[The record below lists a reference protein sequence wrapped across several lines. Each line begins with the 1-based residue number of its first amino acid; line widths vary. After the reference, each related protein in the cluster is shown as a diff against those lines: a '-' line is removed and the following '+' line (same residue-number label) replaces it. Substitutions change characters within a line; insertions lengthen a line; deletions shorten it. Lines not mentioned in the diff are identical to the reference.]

1 MIPVVSARPKGTKV
15 TWPRAIS
22 VAVVTVMVF
31 GLWALRWQGPIDLR
45 YDAAVY
51 YVLGTSLASGQGY
64 RIISEP
70 GAPADIQYP
79 PLLPALIA
87 VHQRVLGTSDSAV
100 VGPWL
105 RWTYAVMFLGY
116 GLAVLALAR
125 AHVRPWLALLATILC
140 LGQTN
145 TLLFSDLLFTEL
157 PFALVCVGFAWVL
170 GTRRLADYPRT
181 REGLAFA
188 LAAAGFLLRTA
199 GVALLATFVIDA
211 LLRRKWRVACMRAVM
226 VVLPVVCWQAYV
238 WRVESGE
245 EFRHPAYAYQ
255 RADYQFYNVTYAQ
268 NMTLLDPFR
277 PELGRV
283 TPAAWVSRLRG
294 NLAILPAVVGEAV
307 SESIGFWRVALRGEQ
322 EKGRRTLLD
331 GLARIPLYLLAGFVF
346 TGGVVLMKRQRWTGG
361 VFVVVSIVLAC
372 STPWPEQLG
381 RYFTPLIPFFT
392 IAVVVG
398 IAAVYGFLR
407 VQPRSRVV
415 TVGRIALVGFC
426 AVVVSVQTFAASMV
440 FHLRHYE
447 PATSAPGLGLDA
459 PRWFYYGASWAD
471 WEKAV
476 RWVGSHSDRNDIVV
490 TASPHLCYLW
500 TGLRAV
506 MPPMEIDPEKARR
519 LLETVP
525 ASWVIV
531 DELNVLEISQRYA
544 RPAVESDPAN
554 WRLVNKF
561 GGAQVYQRMR

>member
-1 MIPVVSARPKGTKV
+1 MVSVVSGKRKRTTL
-15 TWPRAIS
+15 TWPRVIS
-22 VAVVTVMVF
+22 VAAVTVMVF
-31 GLWALRWQGPIDLR
+31 GLWALRWQGSIDLR

-87 VHQRVLGTSDSAV
+87 VHQRVLGTSDPAV
-100 VGPWL
+100 VGPSL

-145 TLLFSDLLFTEL
+145 TFLFSDLLFTEL
-157 PFALVCVGFAWVL
+157 PFALVCVAFALVL
-170 GTRRLADYPRT
+170 GTRRLADHPRT

-188 LAAAGFLLRTA
+188 LATAGFLLRTA
-199 GVALLATFVIDA
+199 GIALLVTFVIDA
-211 LLRRKWRVACMRAVM
+211 LLRRKWRVACLRAIAVL
-226 VVLPVVCWQAYV
+226 LPVVCWQTYV
-238 WRVESGE
+238 GRVQSSD

-255 RADYQFYNVTYAQ
+255 RAAYQFYNVTYAQ
-268 NMTLLDPFR
+268 NMALLDPFR
-277 PELGRV
+277 PELGPV
-283 TPAAWVSRLRG
+283 TPAAWMSRLRG

-307 SESIGFWRVALRGEQ
+307 SESIGFWRASLQGEQ
-322 EKGRRTLLD
+322 ETGRRTGLD
-331 GLARIPLYLLAGFVF
+331 ELVRIPLYLLAAFVL
-346 TGGVVLMKRQRWTGG
+346 TGGVVLARKGRWTGV
-361 VFVVVSIVLAC
+361 VFVIVSIVLAC

-392 IAVVVG
+392 IAAVVG
-398 IAAVYGFLR
+398 IATVYGFLR
-407 VQPRSRVV
+407 LQRRSRVV
-415 TVGRIALVGFC
+415 ALGRRALVGFC
-426 AVVVSVQTFAASMV
+426 AVVVSVQAYATSMA
-440 FHLRHYE
+440 FHQRHYE
-447 PATSAPGLGLDA
+447 PATFVPGRGIDS

-476 RWVGSHSDRNDIVV
+476 RWVGRNAERNDIVV

-506 MPPMEIDPEKARR
+506 MPPMESDPKKAES
-519 LLETVP
+519 LLENIP

-544 RPAVESDPAN
+544 QPAVQSNPAS